1 TRGPRSLP
9 TPDRQARHGN
19 GHNLLA
25 SFATEEEA
33 EVAMEKRNDNKTM
46 KKQVQVCAHMRWLI
60 SRDLPEVLQTDL
72 ESFENSWTEEEF
84 RHARRQPNC
93 ISMVAEVGGA
103 VAGYLIYERHKRKL
117 VLTRI
122 AVHPSFR
129 RRGVGTQMLAK
140 LVRKLSAHQRTR
152 VSIDVPERLD
162 GAHLWLRAC
171 GWEAVMVNHEQG
183 EDDTYRFVYRL
194 PVEAKV
200 AHAQTVPETHRKP
213 STAVRALTE

>member
-1 TRGPRSLP
+1 
-9 TPDRQARHGN
+9 
-19 GHNLLA
+19 LLA
-25 SFATEEEA
+25 SFAAEGEA

-46 KKQVQVCAHMRWLI
+46 KKQVPVCAHMRWLI
-60 SRDLPEVLQTDL
+60 GRDLPEVLQTDL

-84 RHARRQPNC
+84 RHARRRPNC
-93 ISMVAEVGGA
+93 IGMVAEVGDA

-117 VLTRI
+117 VLKRI
-122 AVHPSFR
+122 AVHPRFR

-140 LVRKLSAHQRTR
+140 LVSKLSARLRTR

-183 EDDTYRFVYRL
+183 EDDTYRFAYRL
-194 PVEAKV
+194 PVEAEV
-200 AHAQTVPETHRKP
+200 AHAQN
-213 STAVRALTE
+213 A